1 MSPANSMPAAFTI
14 SRTGSTARSV
24 SPAATIL
31 FASVPRGVI
40 LTLTLSAMPSRGKRS
55 VLSQMPLVLP
65 GTATVF
71 ALSRTC
77 LKASTVLTSGFGVP
91 ARTATPRGTRARS
104 TSVPATIFFAAI
116 SSLRPSRERITTLA
130 GTPRAS
136 CVAIVC
142 GPVPCDA
149 PDPVVTLM
157 RVVRS
162 NSGSSCS
169 YAPLNPPEIRTFNCC
184 ADAAAGPSR
193 MAKITTEKVFIM
205 GSSPARSCVRR
216 NYRSCPRHHPSTH
229 QRGYAHWSSGLT
241 NRSTSRSEGGPPR
254 TDQLTGGK
262 DDHARNEEK
271 KYRDCQIG
279 MLLEFPDT
287 FIQPR
292 RSPKKDRAYEQENRD
307 GGGQERHDFE
317 DHRCSHCRLSGTP
330 PRSLHLQIEALD
342 QGRPLSLFNVDL
354 GGIFRGRAGRRLGA
368 FAQHSLPHLLGHHGG
383 AQFARQP
390 LDDRGRRAGGC
401 REPVANGG
409 GETRYRRFGNRRY
422 IGQKRGAVRRR
433 DRQRE
438 QLAGFDLTQDRRER
452 QHHHRDMAADEIA
465 DRLAVALIGDTSEF
479 DPCAADEHLG
489 CHVAD
494 GARYE
499 AIVDLAGI
507 GLGVGNQLGGR
518 ARRQRRMH
526 REHARLPAD
535 QPDRGEVLARIV
547 AGVGIERRID
557 IERTGIGEQDGV
569 AIGRALGD
577 RPRRDGAA
585 GAAAVLH
592 YDLMTEPAGHLL
604 GNDARQRIVAAAGG
618 KGHHQHDRTCGIV
631 LRCDRR
637 RGGENRCERRSRDGK
652 TAVHHSPLAL
662 N

>member
-1 MSPANSMPAAFTI
+1 MSPAKSTPAACTI
-14 SRTGSTARSV
+14 SLTGMTARSA

-31 FASVPRGVI
+31 VASVPRGVI

-136 CVAIVC
+136 CAAIVC

-157 RVVRS
+157 PVVRS

-193 MAKITTEKVFIM
+193 MAKITTEKVFMM
-205 GSSPARSCVRR
+205 GSSPAHSCVRR
-216 NYRSCPRHHPSTH
+216 NYRSCPRHHPSTR
-229 QRGYAHWSSGLT
+229 QRGCLRALVVWSDQT
-241 NRSTSRSEGGPPR
+241 DPPSRSEGGPPR
-254 TDQLTGGK
+254 PGQLASGK
-262 DDHARNEEK
+262 DDHARDEEQ
-271 KYRDCQIG
+271 KYRHCQVG
-279 MLLEFPDT
+279 ALLELPET
-287 FIQPR
+287 FIDPR
-292 RSPKKDRAYEQENRD
+292 RSPKKDRAYEEENRD
-307 GGGQERHDFE
+307 GGGQERYDFE
-317 DHRCSHCRLSGTP
+317 DHRCSRCRLSGTS

-342 QGRPLSLFNVDL
+342 QRRPLSLFNVDL
-354 GGIFRGRAGRRLGA
+354 GRIFRGRAGHRLGA
-368 FAQHSLPHLLGHHGG
+368 FVQHSLPHLLGHHCG

-390 LDDRGRRAGGC
+390 LDDRGRRACGRC
-401 REPVANGG
+401 EPVTNGG
-409 GETRYRRFGNRRY
+409 RETRYGRFGNRRH
-422 IGQKRGAVRRR
+422 IRQKRGAVRRGHR
-433 DRQRE
+433 ERE
-438 QLAGFDLTQDRRER
+438 QLASFDLAQDRRER

-494 GARYE
+494 GARHE

-535 QPDRGEVLARIV
+535 
-547 AGVGIERRID
+547 
-557 IERTGIGEQDGV
+557 
-569 AIGRALGD
+569 
-577 RPRRDGAA
+577 
-585 GAAAVLH
+585 
-592 YDLMTEPAGHLL
+592 
-604 GNDARQRIVAAAGG
+604 
-618 KGHHQHDRTCGIV
+618 
-631 LRCDRR
+631 
-637 RGGENRCERRSRDGK
+637 
-652 TAVHHSPLAL
+652 
-662 N
+662 